1 MLVLRPLG
9 RGNWSPVRI
18 MIDETRNAPKPLFFR
33 KGERVEL
40 GGIKFRV
47 VRVHA

>member
-1 MLVLRPLG
+1 MLVLRPPG

-18 MIDETRNAPKPLFFR
+18 IIDETRNAPKPLLFR
-33 KGERVEL
+33 KGERVTL
-40 GGIKFRV
+40 GGIVFRV